1 MSNPGTGMS
10 SFLKAAI
17 VVMAGI
23 VFFGTILLIAG
34 WWWWK
39 NNQKEITRSTLKARE
54 EGRVAGEN
62 INEQECL
69 DLSVTKTSAD
79 LKFTEI
85 IANGIFLGGCLETS
99 KPADG
104 FCKDV
109 PKDSEFSRSVGWRK
123 SKCTTLKLDQNKCSA
138 LLSVVQRYCH
148 EDRKRLKKDQANVTH
163 TLNPS
168 MPLVSAYIVK
178 GTGPGGGQHEMAIR
192 QTR

>member
-17 VVMAGI
+17 VVMAGF
-23 VFFGTILLIAG
+23 VFFGTILLIGG

-39 NNQKEITRSTLKARE
+39 NNQKDITRSTLKARE
-54 EGRVAGEN
+54 EGRNAGEN
-62 INEQECL
+62 RNEQECL
-69 DLSVTKTSAD
+69 DLSVTKTSAEISF
-79 LKFTEI
+79 KEI
-85 IANGIFLGGCLETS
+85 IGNGIFLGGCLETC
-99 KPADG
+99 KPVDG

-109 PKDSEFSRSVGWRK
+109 PKDSEFARTIGWRK

-148 EDRKRLKKDQANVTH
+148 EDRLKKDQANLTP

-168 MPLVSAYIVK
+168 TTLVSAYIVK
-178 GTGPGGGQHEMAIR
+178 GTAGGGQDEMAIR
-192 QTR
+192 KTE